1 MKKTNRRT
9 GVLVAGFSGL
19 LHCSRT
25 GQVHSPLQLPV
36 AIPAISDEISASH
49 PEPIAWSRTLSMA
62 RALCELQFELQS
74 HSSPVSVA
82 ATGGS
87 VPDAR
92 ITMSK
97 CRKSE
102 NEYLIPKTP
111 VGKETKTKLK
121 LPQVSTTFTKSG
133 EAEAELEAD
142 AYSRRVSVQSRVKK
156 LEQQDLLYREG
167 REAHAYDMVGNFP
180 TPTELAD
187 LDESFLRKRCNL
199 GYRASRILKLAKGIV
214 EGRIHLTQIE
224 EIYEGA
230 SFSSYNESA
239 DQLRQIDGFGPFTCA
254 NVLMRMGFYHVIPTD
269 SETMRHL
276 RQVHARES
284 TLQTVQRDIE
294 SIYGKYAPYQFL
306 AYWSELWH
314 LYEKRFG
321 KLSEMPCSNFKLI
334 TASKM
339 RSTRGANKRKKACD

>member
-1 MKKTNRRT
+1 
-9 GVLVAGFSGL
+9 
-19 LHCSRT
+19 
-25 GQVHSPLQLPV
+25 
-36 AIPAISDEISASH
+36 
-49 PEPIAWSRTLSMA
+49 MA

-82 ATGGS
+82 ATGVS
-87 VPDAR
+87 VPEAR

-97 CRKSE
+97 SRKSE

-142 AYSRRVSVQSRVKK
+142 AYSRRVSVQSRVKNSSSK
-156 LEQQDLLYREG
+156 VLPTNIEDHSRQNCKKSQATVELHKTCSHLHSDLLYREG

-214 EGRIHLTQIE
+214 KGRIQLTQIE

-230 SFSSYNESA
+230 SFSSYNELA

-254 NVLMRMGFYHVIPTD
+254 NVLMCMGFYHVIPTD

-276 RQVHARES
+276 RQVSFCFFVR
-284 TLQTVQRDIE
+284 LCQN
-294 SIYGKYAPYQFL
+294 
-306 AYWSELWH
+306 
-314 LYEKRFG
+314 
-321 KLSEMPCSNFKLI
+321 C
-334 TASKM
+334 
-339 RSTRGANKRKKACD
+339 